1 MFGPNRGTVTLK
13 RIGFF
18 CFPIKHSTH
27 TLISQHLST
36 FIRVGN
42 LTPLECLVEAVDL
55 RKDEFAVVV
64 VLGACGLRLR
74 VCACIAAAL
83 PPAPSNDANPQV
95 ANWTLVG
102 EIYFP

>member
-1 MFGPNRGTVTLK
+1 MFGPNRG
-13 RIGFF
+13 
-18 CFPIKHSTH
+18 

-42 LTPLECLVEAVDL
+42 LTPLECLVEVVEL
-55 RKDEFAVVV
+55 QKDEFAVVV

-83 PPAPSNDANPQV
+83 PPAPSNDTNPQV
-95 ANWTLVG
+95 ANLTLVG